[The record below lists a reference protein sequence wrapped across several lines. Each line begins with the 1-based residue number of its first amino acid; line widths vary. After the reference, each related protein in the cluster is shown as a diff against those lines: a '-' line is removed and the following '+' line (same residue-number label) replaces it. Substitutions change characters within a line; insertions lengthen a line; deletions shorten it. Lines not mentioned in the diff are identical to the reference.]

1 MSNETDILSA
11 ATTIEGVA
19 ASLRLVADEL
29 APAPP
34 DNTAEL
40 EAALAAKV
48 AAEAALVIAQAAQ
61 ASAQADAAA
70 AEEALA
76 VAQASAATAAD
87 AAAAALATANLALT
101 EAQTQ
106 TVTLAGQLTGLQE
119 ALAAEELDDAGMLAQ
134 IADAQTQ
141 ITALQAA
148 LEAAQTNPPPP
159 PVGNPLR
166 LYAGISAQQGGL
178 MGAKAV
184 RYAVFADD
192 TLQSVV
198 ASGNASL
205 SSLGVLDVP
214 ITAPFAVGAL
224 MPVLVTVFD
233 PAVTAAD
240 RTVLT
245 SFGWVQAQG
254 VA

>member
-29 APAPP
+29 APSPP
-34 DNTAEL
+34 VDTAAL
-40 EAALAAKV
+40 EAALAAKAV
-48 AAEAALVIAQAAQ
+48 AEAALIVAQAA
-61 ASAQADAAA
+61 AADALAQAGA

-76 VAQASAATAAD
+76 TAQADAATAAD
-87 AAAAALATANLALT
+87 AAAASLAAAQLALQ

-106 TVTLAGQLTGLQE
+106 TVTLAGQLAGLQA
-119 ALAAEELDDAGMLAQ
+119 ALAAEELDDAAMLVQ

-178 MGAKAV
+178 MSAKPV
-184 RYAVFADD
+184 RFAVFADD

-214 ITAPFAVGAL
+214 IVAPFAVGAM
-224 MPVLVTVFD
+224 MPVLVAVFD
-233 PAVTAAD
+233 PATPAAD
-240 RTVLT
+240 RTVQT
-245 SFGWVQAQG
+245 MFGWVQAQ
-254 VA
+254 A